1 MQIKLDSITQA
12 SIIPNEMRRAEIV
25 LSSQN
30 FGGLYAHL
38 RKCTI
43 TGKMAKAW
51 TRMRPA
57 ISR

>member
-30 FGGLYAHL
+30 FGGLFYAHL

-43 TGKMAKAW
+43 TGKMAKA
-51 TRMRPA
+51 
-57 ISR
+57 